1 MPRKPTGNKVGR
13 PRKTT
18 LNKRQR
24 EALEIDYKHIQW
36 GLLFTTARKGVPSL
50 LPSDTLA
57 QQMGVGTRTIQKWRS
72 DPLYRSE
79 LIERFMSNLNLVMG
93 REDHDNSKS
102 TAKFRKVRLDRINR
116 TAALDAYVAKY
127 WNGPVK
133 SPIDGSII
141 NTPMEWLKHLQDN
154 HSLPH
159 DIVRQQLKAA
169 HEDYLRT
176 LDPKKKERK

>member
-1 MPRKPTGNKVGR
+1 
-13 PRKTT
+13 
-18 LNKRQR
+18 
-24 EALEIDYKHIQW
+24 
-36 GLLFTTARKGVPSL
+36 

-57 QQMGVGTRTIQKWRS
+57 QQMGVCTRTIQKWRS

-93 REDHDNSKS
+93 CEDHDDSKS

-116 TAALDAYVAKY
+116 TAALDAYVEKY

-141 NTPMEWLKHLQDN
+141 YSPMELLRHLEDN

-169 HEDYLRT
+169 HEDYVRT
-176 LDPKKKERK
+176 LGPKKKERK